1 MGGGGVG
8 EVAIP
13 VAGMPLQGGTAGP
26 QREGQASPPAAPGCE
41 VGGGGLG
48 GGWALEGR
56 RSPGGHPREEQCPWA
71 KQDGHW
77 SCAGTYIPEGF
88 WP

>member
-41 VGGGGLG
+41 VGGGGWG
-48 GGWALEGR
+48 EA
-56 RSPGGHPREEQCPWA
+56 GH
-71 KQDGHW
+71 
-77 SCAGTYIPEGF
+77 
-88 WP
+88 